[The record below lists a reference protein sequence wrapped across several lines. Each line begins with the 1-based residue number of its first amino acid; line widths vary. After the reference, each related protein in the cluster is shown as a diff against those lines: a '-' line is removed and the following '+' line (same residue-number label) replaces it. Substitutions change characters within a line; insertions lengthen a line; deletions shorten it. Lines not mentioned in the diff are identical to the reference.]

1 MENSQLTP
9 EKSLEIIT
17 SAIKQGQKDF
27 ARTSAIPLLV
37 WGFVSFFCALAV
49 WTLWRQSGNPQ
60 WNLLWYAMIP
70 VGFLL
75 SWLLTRNRP
84 RSPKSFISRTISG
97 IWILYGCI
105 AIGTA
110 VIYFFF
116 PKAPITTLIIFLLG
130 TCTAIT
136 GVLFK
141 NVFISASGLLTSLI
155 GTQVLYLLNTQAD
168 ETLILAFSILL
179 CLIVPGFLIRNF
191 AKK

>member
-27 ARTSAIPLLV
+27 ARTAAIPLLV
-37 WGFVSFFCALAV
+37 WGFVCFFCAVAV
-49 WTLWRQSGNPQ
+49 WVLWRQSGNPR
-60 WNLLWYAMIP
+60 WNLLWYVMIP
-70 VGFLL
+70 VGYLL

-84 RSPKSFISRTISG
+84 RPPKSLISRTING

-105 AIGTA
+105 AVGTA

-130 TCTAIT
+130 TCTSIT

-141 NVFISASGLLTSLI
+141 NVFISASGLLTSLAC
-155 GTQVLYLLNTQAD
+155 TQILYLLKVQAD
-168 ETLILAFSILL
+168 GMLVLAFSLLL
-179 CLIVPGFLIRNF
+179 CLVVPGVLIRNF
-191 AKK
+191 AKN